1 VTASVA
7 RVVPWPVRLA
17 ARRLAQTVEE
27 KGRIRRTHGHAPP
40 AYHGDALGWRRVGDT
55 LEVELHR
62 TPCNEIGTTAL
73 AELEML
79 ADFVASGARGA
90 RAVLFYSSV
99 DRGFCAGADLR
110 ELHDGLLAHR
120 GTGGGRFGAA
130 REVRGFLDRIH
141 RVFNVFDAAP
151 ITTVAAVHG
160 FCFGGGFELALT
172 ADVIVADKSAR
183 FAFPELRLGLVP
195 GFGGIPRLRRDVG
208 NAVVRDVLLTGR
220 SINASRASEVGLV
233 SQVVGRG
240 KALEVAR
247 LVAEQAARFDARTT
261 AAAKRFVKPIPYA
274 ELEREKDVFIELLG
288 SPTVERALRKF
299 VESDDVRPYL
309 P

>member
-1 VTASVA
+1 M
-7 RVVPWPVRLA
+7 
-17 ARRLAQTVEE
+17 
-27 KGRIRRTHGHAPP
+27 HG
-40 AYHGDALGWRRVGDT
+40 V
-55 LEVELHR
+55 
-62 TPCNEIGTTAL
+62 
-73 AELEML
+73 
-79 ADFVASGARGA
+79 
-90 RAVLFYSSV
+90 
-99 DRGFCAGADLR
+99 
-110 ELHDGLLAHR
+110 
-120 GTGGGRFGAA
+120 
-130 REVRGFLDRIH
+130 
-141 RVFNVFDAAP
+141 
-151 ITTVAAVHG
+151 
-160 FCFGGGFELALT
+160 CFGGGFELALT

-208 NAVVRDVLLTGR
+208 NAVVRDLLLTGR
-220 SINASRASEVGLV
+220 SINANRAGEVGLV

-247 LVAEQAARFDARTT
+247 LVAQQAARFDAPTT
-261 AAAKRFVKPIPYA
+261 AAAKRFTKPIPYA